1 MSKSK
6 VKKDTIKSKSK
17 ISDAKKK
24 KNKSK
29 TSSPLLVLKNELKE
43 EKEKYLRLFAEFEN
57 YKKRTSRE
65 RIELFKTANKEVMS
79 ALIPIL
85 DDYDRAN
92 SQINDKNKTDEIK
105 GLLLIFNKM
114 SEILKSNGLSD
125 VKISIGDVFDSEI
138 HEAITQIKAP
148 DENQKGKI
156 IDVIEKGYQLGEKI
170 IRFPKVV
177 VGK

>member
-6 VKKDTIKSKSK
+6 IKKDTIKSKSK
-17 ISDAKKK
+17 ISDTKKK

-29 TSSPLLVLKNELKE
+29 TSSPLTVLKTELKE
-43 EKEKYLRLFAEFEN
+43 EKDKYLRLFAEFEN

-92 SQINDKNKTDEIK
+92 SQINDKNKTEEVK

>member
-17 ISDAKKK
+17 ISDIKKK

-29 TSSPLLVLKNELKE
+29 TSSPLLVLKTELKE

-148 DENQKGKI
+148 NENQKGKI

>member
-17 ISDAKKK
+17 ISDLKKK

-29 TSSPLLVLKNELKE
+29 TNSPLLVLKTELKE

-125 VKISIGDVFDSEI
+125 VKISIGDVFDSDI

>member
-17 ISDAKKK
+17 ISDIKKK

-29 TSSPLLVLKNELKE
+29 TSSPLLVLKTELKE

-148 DENQKGKI
+148 DENHKGKI
-156 IDVIEKGYQLGEKI
+156 IDIIEKGYQLGEKI

>member
-17 ISDAKKK
+17 ISDLKKK

-29 TSSPLLVLKNELKE
+29 TNSPLLVLKTELKE